1 MNRVLL
7 TTLSAIAC
15 LLSPALLP
23 ATASD
28 AEPTP
33 STPNVIFV
41 LADDLGWAELGCY
54 GNRFN
59 ETPHLDRLAS
69 QGVRFTQAYAA
80 SPVCSPFRAALM
92 TGQYPVRT
100 GINDYLRPNDPKHLS
115 TDLLTLPELFKQRG
129 YATGLIGK
137 WHLTGY
143 ASAGAE
149 EVPPTAHGFD
159 EVIVS
164 ETHGIG
170 GGSYY
175 HPYHF
180 NPAVDKRLPGP
191 REYLVDRLNR
201 EAVDFVQRHRE
212 EPFFL
217 YLSHYAVHTR
227 LVGKPELVAKYES
240 KPNAGKGSNAPKNN
254 PHLAA
259 QLETIDQGMGML
271 LKRLD
276 ELGLTDRTIIMFMG
290 DNGGESRV
298 TTNGPLRAG
307 KSTLYEGGIRVPL
320 LMRWPGRIPAD
331 TVCDVPVMNIDVY
344 PTLAAI
350 IGAKTNPDQPFDGV
364 SLLPLWNNPAAD
376 LGRQALYWY
385 YPLTKPHFLGGVSA
399 AAIRL
404 GDWKLI
410 DEFTTGRLQL
420 FDLKH
425 DLGETTD
432 LAQTMPEKTQELYDR
447 LTAWRTKVGAEVV
460 KHIQAASPPKRSS
473 PR

>member
-23 ATASD
+23 ATASA

-180 NPAVDKRLPGP
+180 NPAVDKCLPGQ

-201 EAVDFVQRHRE
+201 EAVDFVQRHHH

-298 TTNGPLRAG
+298 TTNGLLRAG

-350 IGAKTNPDQPFDGV
+350 IGAKTNPDQPIDGV

-420 FDLKH
+420 FDLKR

-460 KHIQAASPPKRSS
+460 KHTQAASPPKRSS